1 MTDLQIKQRV
11 SLVVPALEEGRPLSA
26 RVEDVT
32 EDSFTLGLF
41 RAPTW
46 PDGGVEGA
54 AAHIEFTSPRGVHQL
69 EGAVGAVAGDLVRVR
84 VAEKRVVQRRDD
96 VRVEAMVP
104 VTLRLG
110 DDDGATKLRTYTLDV
125 SGGGFLIAGPD
136 SLAIGER
143 VQVALKLPDDPEP
156 LDVLVTVVR
165 ETEAGLRGVA
175 IDAISPHDERRLVR
189 FVFDRQRV
197 ARRMIKEGS

>member
-1 MTDLQIKQRV
+1 MTGFDIKQHV
-11 SLVVPALEEGRPLSA
+11 SLVVPALGEGRPLSA

-32 EDSFTLGLF
+32 EDSITLGLF
-41 RAPTW
+41 AAPAW

-69 EGAVGAVAGDLVRVR
+69 EGAVDAVAGDLVRLAVTEQR
-84 VAEKRVVQRRDD
+84 LVQRRDD

-104 VTLRLG
+104 VAVRRPEQGASRL
-110 DDDGATKLRTYTLDV
+110 ATYTLDV

-136 SLAIGER
+136 TLAVGER
-143 VQVALKLPDDPEP
+143 VQLALKLPDDPEPP

-165 ETEAGLRGVA
+165 ETGDGLRGVT

-189 FVFDRQRV
+189 FVFDRQRF
-197 ARRMIKEGS
+197 ARRMIREGS

>member
-1 MTDLQIKQRV
+1 MTGFEIKQHV

-32 EDSFTLGLF
+32 ADSITLGLF
-41 RAPTW
+41 AAPSW

-54 AAHIEFTSPRGVHQL
+54 AAHIEFASPRGVHQL
-69 EGAVGAVAGDLVRVR
+69 EGAVGAVAGDLVRIR

-96 VRVEAMVP
+96 VRVEAVVP

-110 DDDGATKLRTYTLDV
+110 DGGHGTKLGTYTLDV

-143 VQVALKLPDDPEP
+143 AQLALKLPDDPEP
-156 LDVLVTVVR
+156 VDVLVTVVR
-165 ETEAGLRGVA
+165 ETGEGLRGVA
-175 IDAISPHDERRLVR
+175 IDAISPRDERRLVR
-189 FVFDRQRV
+189 FVFERERI
-197 ARRMIKEGS
+197 ARRMVREGS